1 MHNVLKRIFEYLR
14 LRSNI
19 LSYYC
24 GWIYYLI
31 IAVEYFLLLL
41 QWNVIFCY
49 YGKYFIL
56 LLQFSAHVGRNTK
69 SVHQNS
75 TRAYSKFIKEYNS
88 CTIYIYLYKYIYIVT
103 QQCMIVLAPSIDPL
117 WCREVPGSQT
127 AVRLIAEQKKKTEL
141 TTNVSCDCTQRNRN

>member
-88 CTIYIYLYKYIYIVT
+88 CTIYIYLYKY
-103 QQCMIVLAPSIDPL
+103 
-117 WCREVPGSQT
+117 
-127 AVRLIAEQKKKTEL
+127 
-141 TTNVSCDCTQRNRN
+141 VSYPTMYDCTCPLNWSPMMPRGARFSDGCASDCRTEEKNRINHEC